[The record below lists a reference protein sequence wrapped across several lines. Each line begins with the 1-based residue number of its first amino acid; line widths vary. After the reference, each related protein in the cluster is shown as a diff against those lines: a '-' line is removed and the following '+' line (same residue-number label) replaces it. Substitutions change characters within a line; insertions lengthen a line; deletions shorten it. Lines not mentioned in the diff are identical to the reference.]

1 MFEKQAVREGMKVR
15 ARDGED
21 LGKIVSV
28 SSTGIVIEKGFFF
41 PRDYEVPMH
50 LLSDVR
56 DDELWLSCTK
66 EDLKVEGALT
76 GGAARTSELRSPEAG
91 TREEGRMQLSEEELE
106 ARKHV
111 RDRGEVRVTKEVVTE
126 HKQLDVPVMHEEVR
140 VERIPASGTEHT
152 ATGAFEEK
160 TISVPVRDEEVEVV
174 KRPRVREEVRVSKT
188 SRVQEQRVSGD
199 VRREEARIEGE
210 GDLERDPLSPRR
222 DPAERGRPGPAVARE
237 GGERPAA
244 PREARPPRRRRPG
257 AATGA
262 RPRAER
268 PSAPRRG
275 RAPPALRPPRASP
288 RSTLRPNRA
297 GRWRGP

>member
-76 GGAARTSELRSPEAG
+76 GGAATTSELRSPEAG

-222 DPAERGRPGPAVARE
+222 DPDER
-237 GGERPAA
+237 
-244 PREARPPRRRRPG
+244 
-257 AATGA
+257 
-262 RPRAER
+262 
-268 PSAPRRG
+268 
-275 RAPPALRPPRASP
+275 
-288 RSTLRPNRA
+288 
-297 GRWRGP
+297 